1 MFLCKISY
9 SNIMFLCKISY
20 SNIMFLCKISYFTD
34 FIRIF
39 APKMCIIM
47 VDKRTL
53 EFILTDQQ
61 EEIEGRAD
69 EVLCHRRE
77 ESLVDIRSTQA
88 QVVIGVR
95 RSGKS
100 TLCYQALQS
109 QNIKF
114 AYADF
119 DDERLVDIKAD
130 QLNDVLEILYKIYGD
145 FNFLF
150 LDEIQNV
157 EGWHLFVN
165 RVLRKKM
172 HVVITGSN
180 AKLLSGELATHL
192 SGRNKEISLYPFSFK
207 EFCVMKDVDKERRS
221 TKAEAFRRAAFD
233 DYMKQGGFP
242 ELLTIEDNRNYV
254 SSLVDNILKRDI
266 EQRYKISYKAAFE
279 NLAHHL
285 LNVSPAI
292 VVTSDLASLF
302 RFKSEHT
309 AKNYVKYLKDAYML
323 IGIQKYSQKSKQR
336 SVQEKVYA
344 VDVAMM
350 DQREN
355 AFAGENLGH
364 RLETIVAIHLVRKC
378 KSEELDVY
386 YLNDRSGECDFVV
399 CKGNQVVQAIQ
410 VSYDISAVKTFKREK
425 KGLLLAARQTKC
437 ENLLLLTDHE
447 SGEIEEDGHRMR
459 IQPVYEWCLELG
471 L

>member
-1 MFLCKISY
+1 MI
-9 SNIMFLCKISY
+9 
-20 SNIMFLCKISYFTD
+20 
-34 FIRIF
+34 
-39 APKMCIIM
+39 
-47 VDKRTL
+47 DKRTL

-61 EEIEGRAD
+61 EELEEKAQD
-69 EVLCHRRE
+69 ELCQRKEIVLIDTK
-77 ESLVDIRSTQA
+77 SSQA

-100 TLCYQALQS
+100 TLCYQALRDAGV
-109 QNIKF
+109 KY

-119 DDERLVDIKAD
+119 DDERLYGLAAI
-130 QLNDVLEILYKIYGD
+130 QLNDVLEVLYKIYGD
-145 FNFLF
+145 FNYLF

-165 RVLRKKM
+165 RMLRKKM

-207 EFCVMKDVDKERRS
+207 EFCTMKQVDTERMT

-233 DYMKQGGFP
+233 EYMKQGGFP
-242 ELLTIEDNRNYV
+242 ELFSVEDKKAYV
-254 SSLVDNILKRDI
+254 NTLVDNILKRDI

-279 NLAHHL
+279 NMAHHL
-285 LNVSPAI
+285 LNVSPTM
-292 VVTSDLASLF
+292 VVSTDLANTF
-302 RFKSEHT
+302 HIKSEHT
-309 AKNYVKYLKDAYML
+309 AKNYVGYLKQAYLL
-323 IGIQKYSQKSKQR
+323 IGVRKYSPKSKVR
-336 SVQEKVYA
+336 AVQEKVYA

-364 RLETIVAIHLVRKC
+364 RLETIVLIHLFRKC
-378 KSEELDVY
+378 KMEDMDVY
-386 YLNDRSGECDFVV
+386 YLNDRYGECDFVI
-399 CKGNQVVQAIQ
+399 CKGNTVVQAIQ
-410 VSYDISAVKTFKREK
+410 VSYDISAEKTRKREIN
-425 KGLLLAARQTKC
+425 GLLLAAKQTKC
-437 ENLLLLTDHE
+437 TDLVLLTDHE
-447 SGEIEEDGHRMR
+447 SDMVEEGGHQIK
-459 IQPVYEWCLELG
+459 IQPVYNWCLELG

>member
-1 MFLCKISY
+1 MI
-9 SNIMFLCKISY
+9 
-20 SNIMFLCKISYFTD
+20 
-34 FIRIF
+34 
-39 APKMCIIM
+39 
-47 VDKRTL
+47 DKRTL

-61 EEIEGRAD
+61 EELETRAD
-69 EVLCHRRE
+69 EVLCHRQE
-77 ESLVDIRSTQA
+77 EQFVDTKSTQA

-109 QNIKF
+109 KGVKF

-119 DDERLVDIKAD
+119 DDERLIDLQAN

-145 FNFLF
+145 FQYLF

-157 EGWHLFVN
+157 DGWHLFVN
-165 RVLRKKM
+165 RMLRKKM
-172 HVVITGSN
+172 HVIITGSN

-192 SGRNKEISLYPFSFK
+192 SGRNKEIPLYPFSFK
-207 EFCVMKDVDKERRS
+207 EFCTMKEVDTDRRT

-233 DYMKQGGFP
+233 EYMKQGGFP
-242 ELLTIEDNRNYV
+242 ELLTIGDNKGYV
-254 SSLVDNILKRDI
+254 STLVENILKRDI

-279 NLAHHL
+279 QLAHHL

-292 VVTSDLASLF
+292 VVTTDLANLF
-302 RFKSEHT
+302 HFKSEHT
-309 AKNYVKYLKDAYML
+309 AKNYVKYLKEAYML
-323 IGIQKYSQKSKQR
+323 IGIPKYSQKSKQR
-336 SVQEKVYA
+336 TVQEKVYA

-364 RLETIVAIHLVRKC
+364 RLETIVAIHLIRKC
-378 KSEELDVY
+378 KAEGLDVY
-386 YLNDRSGECDFVV
+386 YLNDRSSECDFVV
-399 CKGNQVVQAIQ
+399 CKGNQVLQAIQ
-410 VSYDISAVKTFKREK
+410 VSYDISAEKTRKREIN
-425 KGLLLAARQTKC
+425 GLLLAARQTKC

-447 SGEIEEDGHRMR
+447 SSDIEQDGHRMI
-459 IQPVYEWCLELG
+459 IQPVYEWSLELG
-471 L
+471 I